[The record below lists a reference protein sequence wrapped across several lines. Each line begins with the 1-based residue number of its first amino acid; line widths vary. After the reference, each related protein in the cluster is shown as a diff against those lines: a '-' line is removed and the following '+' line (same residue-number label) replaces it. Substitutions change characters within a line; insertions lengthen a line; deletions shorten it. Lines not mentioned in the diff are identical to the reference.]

1 MSKINSIGG
10 LNTVPVDFRP
20 EIAPV
25 AQNNAPAESESQ
37 LAVDELD
44 EAEILPRASG
54 IVRELVGEYGL
65 KVER

>member
-54 IVRELVGEYGL
+54 IVRDSIGVHGL